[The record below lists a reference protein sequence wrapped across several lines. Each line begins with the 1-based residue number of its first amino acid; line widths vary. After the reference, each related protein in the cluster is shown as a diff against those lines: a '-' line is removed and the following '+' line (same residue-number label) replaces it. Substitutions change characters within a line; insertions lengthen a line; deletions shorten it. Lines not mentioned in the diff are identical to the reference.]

1 MRQKQI
7 LKNGLVCAGEHL
19 ECENYAADKQTLLR
33 VVNLKA
39 GDYYFRDKTEHSTLV
54 FLLSGELELSMGYTI
69 NQKVV
74 GGQMYLIPAGE
85 SYCSKTKTDT
95 TVFYSL
101 FDFFPFE
108 LTFFELSS
116 GVNTTS
122 SDDGSTYRLPSFI
135 SSIGISEALSLA
147 KARS

>member
-85 SYCSKTKTDT
+85 RQKQIRQYFILFLIGKCLCVT
-95 TVFYSL
+95 SL
-101 FDFFPFE
+101 P
-108 LTFFELSS
+108 LH
-116 GVNTTS
+116 NW
-122 SDDGSTYRLPSFI
+122 
-135 SSIGISEALSLA
+135 
-147 KARS
+147 